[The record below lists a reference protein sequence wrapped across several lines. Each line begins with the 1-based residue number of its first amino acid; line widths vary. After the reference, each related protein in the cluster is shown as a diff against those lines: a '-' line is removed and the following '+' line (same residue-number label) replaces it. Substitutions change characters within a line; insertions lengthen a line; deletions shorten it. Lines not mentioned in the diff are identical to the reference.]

1 MKVRLTSFAL
11 ALVLL
16 GALLML
22 RGNAVAQTNSFLAIP
37 VTGTFAGGTF
47 AGTLDITRFAVQ
59 NGQLVAR
66 GTLTGT
72 LTGVGS
78 VTNESVAILVD
89 PSVYFPLNLSG
100 WTIWKVGSKASS
112 AIFMRLSTLRGAL

>member
-22 RGNAVAQTNSFLAIP
+22 RGNAVAQTNPFLDIP

-78 VTNESVAILVD
+78 VTHEPVAILVD
-89 PSVYFPLNLSG
+89 PSVSFPLNLSG
-100 WTIWKVGSKASS
+100 WTIWKVGSKPTS
-112 AIFMRLSTLRGAL
+112 AILVRLSTLRGAL